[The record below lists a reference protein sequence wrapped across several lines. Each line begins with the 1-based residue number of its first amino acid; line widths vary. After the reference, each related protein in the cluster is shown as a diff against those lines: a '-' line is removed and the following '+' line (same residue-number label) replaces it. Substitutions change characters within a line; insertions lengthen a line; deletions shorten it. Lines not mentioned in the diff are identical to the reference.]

1 MSDFYITLPSN
12 SSMDQYPENHGG
24 HFYTKLPQSF
34 DLSSNTYEVGL
45 AEIQFSNSYNN
56 IKENQ
61 AIFTFEENPIDG
73 TKKVAVPEG
82 LYPNAQSLINK
93 INYLIKHEVKDHKH
107 PKIKLIYSQVTK
119 KVTVKFSTKKNKFL
133 LNPFLG
139 NLLGLEEYHLKGP
152 ANYDATKIVDLH
164 RNFSSMYIYC
174 DLVSHRPVGDSMVP
188 LLRVVP
194 VIETHKDLVH
204 VIYDK
209 PHYFPIG
216 KRQFDTVEILLSND
230 SGEIPSFQAG
240 KSIVTLHVRP
250 RRYP

>member
-1 MSDFYITLPSN
+1 MSDFYITLPFN

-93 INYLIKHEVKDHKH
+93 INYLIKHEV
-107 PKIKLIYSQVTK
+107 
-119 KVTVKFSTKKNKFL
+119 
-133 LNPFLG
+133 
-139 NLLGLEEYHLKGP
+139 
-152 ANYDATKIVDLH
+152 
-164 RNFSSMYIYC
+164 
-174 DLVSHRPVGDSMVP
+174 
-188 LLRVVP
+188 
-194 VIETHKDLVH
+194 
-204 VIYDK
+204 
-209 PHYFPIG
+209 
-216 KRQFDTVEILLSND
+216 
-230 SGEIPSFQAG
+230 
-240 KSIVTLHVRP
+240 
-250 RRYP
+250 